1 MAGTAALTIFYFL
14 MAGNYAGQFF
24 GYWIISLFAVNISG
38 AHFNPAVTLAEMFR
52 KNSNFGTRRLK
63 GGIYLFGQ
71 FAGSILGAFAMF
83 FLSIG
88 SLPINVVPTRGP
100 SGVFQS
106 IISETFGTF
115 IFVLF
120 FMISTDKKTQY
131 SEDKVMN
138 CFIIASSYIAAQMIA
153 GGYLVTVNNPLFNP
167 FIAFSFAFFEMRL
180 QHAQY
185 YICPFIGSALAVL
198 FYEFIFVKT

>member
-1 MAGTAALTIFYFL
+1 
-14 MAGNYAGQFF
+14 
-24 GYWIISLFAVNISG
+24 
-38 AHFNPAVTLAEMFR
+38 MFR
-52 KNSNFGTRRLK
+52 KNSNFGKRRLK

-88 SLPINVVPTRGP
+88 SKPINVVPTRGP

-120 FMISTDKKTQY
+120 FMISTDKKT
-131 SEDKVMN
+131 
-138 CFIIASSYIAAQMIA
+138 
-153 GGYLVTVNNPLFNP
+153 
-167 FIAFSFAFFEMRL
+167 
-180 QHAQY
+180 
-185 YICPFIGSALAVL
+185 
-198 FYEFIFVKT
+198 